1 MKSGR
6 LVVCVYAAGPASP
19 AAGRL
24 LAHPVLGRPAAFFAL
39 DAAAGLRPDALVC
52 AGLGRLVPESLIID
66 GARAVGRPV
75 YYHEPEKGRSPENG
89 ENAAVAAARL
99 AAGFLRKYPASDV
112 VVMPLEMPLL
122 GVPTL
127 RSVVGLHRRR
137 NCSLTIMTLGG
148 KIPEAP
154 VFVFRKGVPL
164 SVFCRSNGKGTLEL
178 CSERVTASGGK
189 VGLFEAPAGEE
200 LLVLSSLRRLAAI
213 TQVLR
218 WRKNE
223 SAAASG
229 AFLLDPGTVWIDWET
244 TIGPGTVIYP
254 FVFLEGRNRI
264 GRDSRIHP
272 YVHLK
277 DSRIGDGVTVH
288 SSTVMDSAVL
298 EDGTAAGPF
307 TRLRP
312 GTRIRSGA
320 KVGNFV
326 EMKNTDFGRRSKAMH
341 LSYLGDSKVG
351 ENVNVGAGTITCNY
365 DGFSKNQ
372 TLIGRGA
379 FIGSGTELVAPVK
392 VGRGA
397 YVAAGS
403 TITQDVGPGALA
415 IARARQVEK
424 PGWAL
429 ERLKRAKARRAAR
442 K

>member
-1 MKSGR
+1 MKPGR
-6 LVVCVYAAGPASP
+6 LVVCVYASGPGDS
-19 AAGRL
+19 AAVRL
-24 LAHPVLGRPAAFFAL
+24 LTHPVLGRPAAFYAL
-39 DAAAGLRPDALVC
+39 NASAALRPDALVC
-52 AGLGRLVPESLIID
+52 VGLGWLVPEGLLE
-66 GARAVGRPV
+66 GEALAVHRRV
-75 YYHEPEKGRSPENG
+75 YCYEPEKGRGRESG
-89 ENAAVAAARL
+89 EAAAVAAARL
-99 AAGFLRKYPASDV
+99 AAGFLEKYPASDV
-112 VVMPLEMPLL
+112 IVLPLEMPLL
-122 GVPTL
+122 GAPTL
-127 RSVVGLHRRR
+127 RSLVGLHRRR
-137 NCSLTIMTLGG
+137 SCSLTIMTLGG

-154 VFVFRKGVPL
+154 VFVFRKGGPRPAFA
-164 SVFCRSNGKGTLEL
+164 SRKADRTLEL
-178 CSERVTASGGK
+178 ASARVTASGGK

-200 LLVLSSLRRLAAI
+200 LLVLSSVRRLAAV

-223 SAAASG
+223 SAAAAG
-229 AFLLDPGTVWIDWET
+229 VLLLDPGTVWIDWET

-264 GRDSRIHP
+264 GRDSRVHP

-277 DSRIGDGVTVH
+277 DSRVGDGVTVRA
-288 SSTVMDSAVL
+288 STVMDSAVL
-298 EDGTAAGPF
+298 EDGTAVGPF
-307 TRLRP
+307 ARLRP
-312 GTRIRSGA
+312 GARIRAGA

-351 ENVNVGAGTITCNY
+351 EDVNVGAGTITCNY
-365 DGFSKNQ
+365 DGVNKNP
-372 TLIGRGA
+372 TFIGPGA
-379 FIGSGTELVAPVK
+379 FIGSGTELVAPVR

-403 TITQDVGPGALA
+403 TITRDVGPGALA
-415 IARARQVEK
+415 VARARQVEK